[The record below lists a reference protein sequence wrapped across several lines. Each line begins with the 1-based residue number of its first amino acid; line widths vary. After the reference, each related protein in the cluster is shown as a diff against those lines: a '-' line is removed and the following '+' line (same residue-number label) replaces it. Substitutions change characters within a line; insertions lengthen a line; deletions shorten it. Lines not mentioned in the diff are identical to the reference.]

1 MAIITMGNFREF
13 QSQFSNESLSSLITG
28 EMSFGF
34 TMCPAIVSTS
44 SRKKS
49 QPQMAVRSFSNVAAN
64 VVTSDVTS
72 ARFPMS
78 SLSYPHTPT
87 ADLGV
92 HSLRTHV
99 KVGISG
105 WHPSGPPRPYICRR
119 CRL

>member
-78 SLSYPHTPT
+78 SLS
-87 ADLGV
+87 
-92 HSLRTHV
+92 
-99 KVGISG
+99 
-105 WHPSGPPRPYICRR
+105 
-119 CRL
+119 